1 MQMIFSREAGF
12 LGQESESQ
20 LLKEN
25 HFLQGMGRL
34 LSGLDNGSDEINQ
47 IAAQLYLGRLGRR
60 QRTCRSKGTGVR
72 TPGFVF

>member
-1 MQMIFSREAGF
+1 MQMIFSRKAGF

-25 HFLQGMGRL
+25 HFLRGMGRPL
-34 LSGLDNGSDEINQ
+34 LGLDNGSDEINQ
-47 IAAQLYLGRLGRR
+47 IAAQPHLRRLGRR
-60 QRTCRSKGTGVR
+60 QRACRSKGTGVR